1 MIETNVM
8 PRRQDIDELTIRLD
22 LVGRFIETHG
32 NSAGYR
38 DEALSIAEAMVKKA
52 VQLRDTLS
60 ARKVNNMLS
69 LDELRDT
76 LSGMSLA
83 AGVLD
88 YDRAL
93 NDLQNA
99 IGDQVHENEVGHEIP
114 DGAGRDTL
122 DALEAVHLK
131 LHNVMRE
138 LVGAKALGGCNE

>member
-1 MIETNVM
+1 MTETNAM

-52 VQLRDTLS
+52 AELRDTLA
-60 ARKVNNMLS
+60 ARKLNKTLS

-93 NDLQNA
+93 NDLQNE
-99 IGDQVHENEVGHEIP
+99 IGDEVHEKEAATETP
-114 DGAGRDTL
+114 DVAGRDFQDL
-122 DALEAVHLK
+122 LEAVHLK

-138 LVGAKALGGCNE
+138 LVGAAAV

>member
-8 PRRQDIDELTIRLD
+8 PRRQDMDELVIRLD
-22 LVGRFIETHG
+22 LVARFIEEHG

-38 DEALSIAEAMVKKA
+38 DEALSICEAMVTKA
-52 VQLRDTLS
+52 GQLRDTLT
-60 ARKVNNMLS
+60 ARKLNKTLS
-69 LDELRDT
+69 LDELRDA

-83 AGVLD
+83 AVVLG

-93 NDLQNA
+93 NDLQNE
-99 IGDQVHENEVGHEIP
+99 IGDEVHEKESATETP

-138 LVGAKALGGCNE
+138 LVGAAAVSN